1 MCVVPA
7 CATPAA
13 SELQRAIHRDAILR
27 SDVEPHARAN
37 SDALG
42 TPPQRLGRYEILG
55 RLAAGGMAEVLLG
68 RMRGP
73 LGFERPVA
81 IKRILPHLAENRAF
95 VDMFLDEA
103 RIAAGI
109 RHARVAQVHELA
121 ELDGEYF
128 LVMEYIEGESLGG
141 LMRRLWLGG
150 ASLDRVLAAHIIAE
164 VCAGLHAAHELTD
177 LTGSGRQVI
186 HRDVSP
192 QNVMITYA
200 GEVKIL
206 DFGIAKAAD
215 TARTQGG
222 QVKGKCEYM
231 SPEQCCG
238 EPLDRRTDI
247 FSLGVLL
254 YELTLGRRL
263 FKRASEMQVFHAIC
277 HEPIPRP
284 TEVDPAYP
292 DLLAA
297 ICDRALAR
305 APRDRYATML
315 DMRRDLVA
323 AIRRIRGG
331 EQRDEEEL
339 LAGVMTRLFA
349 DRIRDKR
356 DMLHRVQAGS
366 PLVTIPVAEA
376 DIQVELPEVGHPPDG
391 GPSRVSATTLSALRA
406 RMRRGRGLLLS
417 TAAVLGIVG
426 LWIGGRLAT
435 RDTPA
440 DAEPGSGT
448 PAAPAPPATKP
459 PGSAGVTAPA
469 PPAASPAGPG
479 SAASVTGF
487 CGVRDHDGKLY
498 CATTPSAAL
507 YSRPSL
513 SSPIANHLR
522 TPRSWFTC
530 WVTGDRH
537 GGGTAWYYTVGDDN
551 STWGWAPGTELR
563 TPPGFDA
570 DPSAQGLRYCPS
582 VPAPPPAQ

>member
-1 MCVVPA
+1 V
-7 CATPAA
+7 
-13 SELQRAIHRDAILR
+13 ELY
-27 SDVEPHARAN
+27 ARAN
-37 SDALG
+37 SDAPR

-68 RMRGP
+68 WMRGP

-81 IKRILPHLAENRAF
+81 IKRILPHLVENRAF
-95 VDMFLDEA
+95 VDMFIDEA

-109 RHARVAQVHELA
+109 RHARVAQVHELV

-141 LMRRLWLGG
+141 LMRRLWLSG
-150 ASLDRVLAAHIIAE
+150 ASIDRKLAAHIIAE
-164 VCAGLHAAHELTD
+164 ACAGLHAVHEPTD
-177 LTGSGRQVI
+177 LAGSGRQVI

-192 QNVMITYA
+192 QNLMITYA

-238 EPLDRRTDI
+238 EPMDRRSDI

-254 YELTLGRRL
+254 YELTVGRRL

-284 TEVDPAYP
+284 TEIDPAYP

-323 AIRRIRGG
+323 AIRQIGG
-331 EQRDEEEL
+331 EQRDEEET
-339 LAGVMTRLFA
+339 LAAIMTRLFA

-356 DMLHRVQAGS
+356 DMLLGVQSGS

-376 DIQVELPEVGHPPDG
+376 DLRVELPEVRRPPDG
-391 GPSRVSATTLSALRA
+391 EPSRVSATASSALRA
-406 RMRRGRGLLLS
+406 RMRRSRGVLLL
-417 TAAVLGIVG
+417 TAAVVAIVG
-426 LWIGGRLAT
+426 LWIGGKLAT
-435 RDTPA
+435 RDIPA
-440 DAEPGSGT
+440 DAEPGSGM
-448 PAAPAPPATKP
+448 PAVPAPSGTKL
-459 PGSAGVTAPA
+459 PGSVGVTAPA
-469 PPAASPAGPG
+469 PAAARSASPG
-479 SAASVTGF
+479 SAASANGF
-487 CGVRDHDGKLY
+487 CGVRDHDGKLF
-498 CATTPSAAL
+498 CANTPNAAL

-513 SSPIANHLR
+513 GSPITNHLR
-522 TPRSWFTC
+522 TSMSWFTC
-530 WVTGDRH
+530 WVKGDRYR
-537 GGGTAWYYTVGDDN
+537 GGAVWYYTVGDDS
-551 STWGWAPGTELR
+551 STWGWVPGTELM

-570 DPSAQGLRYCPS
+570 DPSEQGLRYCPS
-582 VPAPPPAQ
+582 VPAPPK